1 MTKNSANGKSIIV
14 GLINQ
19 SKYWSFDRWG
29 NAKNTG
35 LLLGEYRFKF
45 QDTSVRFERKTESG
59 WFNVASDYYKN
70 IVLTEN
76 GVKIGNRYWNT
87 EKIFGI

>member
-1 MTKNSANGKSIIV
+1 MTKNSAAGKSTIIN
-14 GLINQ
+14 LINQ

-29 NAKNTG
+29 NAKNNG
-35 LLLGEYRFKF
+35 LLMGEYRFKF

-70 IVLTEN
+70 VALTDSRL
-76 GVKIGNRYWNT
+76 KIGSKFWNV